1 MDMTIEYRGEMW
13 ESKVLELYL
22 LGLNNKEIA
31 AEVYSS
37 PHLIK
42 VTLKRLLGHNYNGD
56 KFLEEHKIVIDQ
68 IMDARKSV
76 AVTCHEEELIRKC
89 REKILN
95 IIEVNPHMSRIQID
109 RLAGRSY
116 TILMKYDR
124 EWLNDILPIKKKN
137 PNKLNYE
144 LVDQDLSLIVQEVA
158 QRFHYSN
165 PSTQIKKYSILNA
178 LVPSDRS
185 RILNHELSLP
195 KTKSMIE
202 KYIESKEAY
211 LLRHVPSIVSQLK
224 ASGYRNPTFQSIVAF
239 RRSYRNLPESTRTKI
254 QAKVHEICSF

>member
-1 MDMTIEYRGEMW
+1 
-13 ESKVLELYL
+13 
-22 LGLNNKEIA
+22 
-31 AEVYSS
+31 
-37 PHLIK
+37 
-42 VTLKRLLGHNYNGD
+42 
-56 KFLEEHKIVIDQ
+56 
-68 IMDARKSV
+68 
-76 AVTCHEEELIRKC
+76 
-89 REKILN
+89 
-95 IIEVNPHMSRIQID
+95 MSRIQID

-124 EWLNDILPIKKKN
+124 EWLNDILPIKKNN

-144 LVDQDLSLIVQEVA
+144 LVDQDLSLKVQEVA
-158 QRFHYSN
+158 QRLHYSN

-202 KYIESKEAY
+202 KYMESKEAY

-239 RRSYRNLPESTRTKI
+239 RRSYRNLPESTRAKI
-254 QAKVHEICSF
+254 QAKVDEICSV